1 MRSFRIQIQ
10 YRHILLKEI
19 INIIINGTRVS
30 VLESF
35 FYILMSYYK
44 IQLTLTVSGQFES
57 QSVRDWSQGIG
68 NGKQYSTEGVHT

>member
-1 MRSFRIQIQ
+1 M
-10 YRHILLKEI
+10 
-19 INIIINGTRVS
+19 
-30 VLESF
+30 LESF
-35 FYILMSYYK
+35 FYILVSYYK